1 MLRARG
7 GRAGGELL
15 VSRETSGFV
24 TGQLLQQRDSQ
35 AEVLVGDIGSKVG
48 MSYNHTAQPEYRA
61 PTGGSRSSPVL
72 RAAISR
78 PGYSLTADSRAA
90 KLSDRTNNQSVS
102 ADCVRQSEAQDE
114 Q

>member
-7 GRAGGELL
+7 GRAGGGRL

-48 MSYNHTAQPEYRA
+48 RLQSHGTTRIPRTHRRLTKQPGIARCHITAW
-61 PTGGSRSSPVL
+61 VL
-72 RAAISR
+72 
-78 PGYSLTADSRAA
+78 ADSRQ
-90 KLSDRTNNQSVS
+90 QS
-102 ADCVRQSEAQDE
+102 CET
-114 Q
+114 